1 MTNCLQLL
9 FNGWACIET
18 ATTCAVDADFTA
30 LADFASYSE
39 AQQRAERL
47 YKDQK
52 KWNAMSLV
60 NTAKAGIFAADR
72 AIRDYANNIWLAEPV
87 KTASTAN
94 TKKKA

>member
-1 MTNCLQLL
+1 M
-9 FNGWACIET
+9 
-18 ATTCAVDADFTA
+18 A